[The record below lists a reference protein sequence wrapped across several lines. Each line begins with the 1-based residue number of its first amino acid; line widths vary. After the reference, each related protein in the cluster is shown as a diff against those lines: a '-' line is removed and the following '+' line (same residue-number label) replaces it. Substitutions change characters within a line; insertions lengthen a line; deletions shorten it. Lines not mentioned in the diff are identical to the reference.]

1 MQFILLFN
9 FIQHDLR
16 AGLDQLAGVDDL
28 VEHDVGARKVKD
40 DVELADA
47 AKVLVEDDDWG

>member
-1 MQFILLFN
+1 MLFN